1 MMKTCC
7 ALTARRW
14 RSSFL
19 LSLLAAATGWL
30 FLGVSD
36 APATNPVQVV
46 RIEEDW
52 RLVVA
57 TPEVSSNSPQV
68 VCAMSPSGGD
78 DGDYMAFELNHQS
91 QPGYA
96 TGGLHLHAWE
106 GEHLLG
112 SAHTQ
117 TGVSM
122 NHSQEQVE
130 WTQSMTLAN
139 GLLTYEVSQGTSDTW
154 GAFGTGEL
162 RASAQTTLTN
172 LNSYNVEATVA
183 GSGVGFGANR
193 VSSLSLKTVRLVLS
207 TGEVL
212 EVAVNRDI
220 LSNSQQ

>member
-1 MMKTCC
+1 MKSCC
-7 ALTARRW
+7 ALSARPW

-19 LSLLAAATGWL
+19 FASLAAAIGWL
-30 FLGVSD
+30 ILGVSTSW
-36 APATNPVQVV
+36 ATDPVHVV

-96 TGGLHLHAWE
+96 TGGLHLHAWD
-106 GEHLLG
+106 GEHLLS

-117 TGVSM
+117 PSVSM
-122 NHSQEQVE
+122 THSQEHVD
-130 WTQSMTLAN
+130 WTQSMTLDN
-139 GLLTYEVSQGTSDTW
+139 GMLTYEVSQGTSETW
-154 GAFGTGEL
+154 GTFGAGEL
-162 RASAQTTLTN
+162 KVTVQTSLTN
-172 LNSYNVEATVA
+172 LNSYNVEATIA

-193 VSSLSLKTVRLVLS
+193 VSSLSLRTVRLILS

-212 EVAVNRDI
+212 EVTVNRDI
-220 LSNSQQ
+220 LATNND